1 MRRDL
6 TRRETPRVQRQH
18 NLIDVTKTTLPFL
31 HNRRAKRALPIPR
44 DCDLHLTHRVRNH
57 CLRPTTIA
65 DIRRL
70 AIRISV
76 VLLVSEMLGHLLVQ
90 RGFQHGF
97 REQLQQPARAGQSQ
111 ALLARLGHHRR
122 RSHLL
127 GRRLPPHLLN
137 LRP

>member
-31 HNRRAKRALPIPR
+31 HNRRAKRALPIPG
-44 DCDLHLTHRVRNH
+44 DSDLHLTHRVRDH
-57 CLRPTTIA
+57 RLRPTTIA

-97 REQLQQPARAGQSQ
+97 REQLQTAHSGRSGPSPAPAPGPSSPPQPPARATT
-111 ALLARLGHHRR
+111 AA
-122 RSHLL
+122 
-127 GRRLPPHLLN
+127 PPS
-137 LRP
+137 